1 MANGQ
6 LTSNVLKPGPDR
18 TVRAKKPW
26 TSHHHGS
33 FMLKNRSMP
42 KMQGTVWTAAQ
53 PHGSENRDRTASHG
67 SLWIWTLK
75 KKKNPK
81 QKKKKHNSLFRETQK
96 HNSLSKEKKKYIMFA
111 TAISRET
118 QHVFIFLLLLS
129 SEHITQ
135 LPLLGTLV
143 LGEASF
149 KF

>member
-1 MANGQ
+1 MKYLIINLLQ
-6 LTSNVLKPGPDR
+6 LLIYHWINVLKPGPDR
-18 TVRAKKPW
+18 TVRPEKPW

-42 KMQGTVWTAAQ
+42 KMQGTVWTAVQ
-53 PHGSENRDRTASHG
+53 PHSSENRDRTASHG

-75 KKKNPK
+75 KKKKNPK
-81 QKKKKHNSLFRETQK
+81 QKKKK

-118 QHVFIFLLLLS
+118 QHVFMFLLLLS

-135 LPLLGTLV
+135 LLLFRNSSPGRSKL
-143 LGEASF
+143 
-149 KF
+149 